1 MVPCSTVP
9 PRSSVL
15 AAVARDSARWS
26 AGTAAVTVLSSAALA
41 LRTQRWFHALN
52 LGACVVWFIVSLQ
65 RLFIP
70 LPPPTPQWSAQ
81 EVAMPLLQLMLRI
94 AAGVFTT
101 TPYGPQ
107 SNDERLVWCIALW
120 GVSAA
125 VHALLRLW
133 CVLSYACLDGYGVSE
148 TRA

>member
-1 MVPCSTVP
+1 M
-9 PRSSVL
+9 L
-15 AAVARDSARWS
+15 
-26 AGTAAVTVLSSAALA
+26 
-41 LRTQRWFHALN
+41 TQ
-52 LGACVVWFIVSLQ
+52 Q
-65 RLFIP
+65 RYP
-70 LPPPTPQWSAQ
+70 ALPPLLLMLTPLVRDLRS
-81 EVAMPLLQLMLRI
+81 MPLLQLMLRI